1 MSKLIVESSNSLD
14 TPADIED
21 KIEKAYNS
29 IQLQRDKKEFSD
41 VYLKSKKDRLSQLVT
56 KLLHSMIEEVSEV
69 LEST

>member
-1 MSKLIVESSNSLD
+1 MSKLIVESSNILD

-41 VYLKSKKDRLSQLVT
+41 VYLKSKKDKLSQLVT
-56 KLLHSMIEEVSEV
+56 KLLHSMIDEVSEV

>member
-1 MSKLIVESSNSLD
+1 MSKLIVESSNRLD

-41 VYLKSKKDRLSQLVT
+41 VYLKSKKDKLSQLVD